1 MRNIADTRYQIN
13 INKHERNLKLINY
26 EVYEKDIE
34 KGNIKNGYVFC
45 GLDEELIKD
54 GIGIIINKEVTDDF
68 KELNLIKIDGMNTTF
83 NDIVNACETMP
94 FMGERKVVLVYRA
107 TFLQEKCDSTGT
119 KIYNELKKYIS
130 DMPPYTILVMYYL
143 CKDKRDKPN
152 KNKKLTPIE
161 KYFPVVFCD
170 KLKKDKFIKKVADI
184 FKEKEKSIG
193 RTELA
198 YFCDKVQNNFDII
211 KREIDKLI
219 SYSEGRDIK
228 KSDIDILISSSN
240 EEDIFDLVELIASR
254 KIDKAIDIMKEIL
267 YKSDQHMLII
277 SAVEKHFARLYEI
290 KIGMS
295 QGKRVQNFMSEY
307 RLPQFVCE
315 KLMTQSSRF
324 TEKQLC
330 ELVKLCVTSET
341 KMKSSGAD
349 KNMEMEFMLINTLTV
364 KK

>member
-1 MRNIADTRYQIN
+1 M
-13 INKHERNLKLINY
+13 INY

-54 GIGIIINKEVTDDF
+54 GINALIDKEITDDF
-68 KELNLIKIDGMNTTF
+68 KELNLIRIDGMNTTF
-83 NDIVNACETMP
+83 DEIVNACETMP
-94 FMGERKVVLVYRA
+94 FMSERKVVVVYRA
-107 TFLQEKCDSTGT
+107 NFLQEKSDSSGT
-119 KIYNELKKYIS
+119 KIYNELKKYVS
-130 DMPPYTILVMYYL
+130 DMPPYTILIMYYL

-152 KNKKLTPIE
+152 KNKKLAPIE
-161 KYFPVVFCD
+161 KHFPVVFCD
-170 KLKKDKFIKKVADI
+170 KLKRDKYIKKVGDI
-184 FKEKEKSIG
+184 FKDKGKAIG

-211 KREIDKLI
+211 KREADKLI

-228 KSDIDILISSSN
+228 KSDIDLLISSSN
-240 EEDIFDLVELIASR
+240 EEDIFDRVELIAIR

-267 YKSDQHMLII
+267 YKSDQHMLIV

-295 QGKRVQNFMSEY
+295 QGKRVNQFMSEY

-315 KLMTQSSRF
+315 KLMNQSSRF

-330 ELVKLCVTSET
+330 ELVKLCVNCDTR
-341 KMKSSGAD
+341 MKSSGAD
-349 KNMEMEFMLINTLTV
+349 KDMEMEFLLINTLTV

>member
-1 MRNIADTRYQIN
+1 M
-13 INKHERNLKLINY
+13 INY
-26 EVYEKDIE
+26 ELYENDIE
-34 KGNIKNGYVFC
+34 MGNIKSGYVFC

-54 GIGIIINKEVTDDF
+54 GIDIIIKKEITDDF
-68 KELNLIKIDGMNTTF
+68 KELNLISIDGMNTTF
-83 NDIVNACETMP
+83 DDILNACETMP
-94 FMGERKVVLVYRA
+94 FMGERKVVLIYRA
-107 TFLQEKCDSTGT
+107 NFLQEKCDSTGT
-119 KIYNELKKYIS
+119 QIYNQIKKYIS
-130 DMPPYTILVMYYL
+130 DMPPYTILIMYYL
-143 CKDKRDKPN
+143 CRDKRDKPN
-152 KNKKLTPIE
+152 KNKKLTSIE
-161 KYFPVVFCD
+161 KFFPVVFCD
-170 KLKKDKFIKKVADI
+170 KLKRDKYIKKISDI
-184 FKEKEKSIG
+184 FKEKEKEIG

-228 KSDIDILISSSN
+228 KNDIDILISSSN

-254 KIDKAIDIMKEIL
+254 KIDKAIDIMKGIL
-267 YKSDQHMLII
+267 YKSDQHMLIV

-290 KIGMS
+290 KIGLS

-315 KLMTQSSRF
+315 KLMTQSKRF

-330 ELVKLCVTSET
+330 GLVKLCVTSET
-341 KMKSSGAD
+341 RMKGSGID

-364 KK
+364 RK

>member
-1 MRNIADTRYQIN
+1 M
-13 INKHERNLKLINY
+13 INY

-54 GIGIIINKEVTDDF
+54 GIEIIINKEISEDF

-83 NDIVNACETMP
+83 DEIVNACETMP
-94 FMGERKVVLVYRA
+94 FMSEKKAVVIYRA
-107 TFLQEKCDSTGT
+107 SFLQEKSDSSGT
-119 KIYNELKKYIS
+119 KIYNELKKYVS
-130 DMPPYTILVMYYL
+130 DMPAYTILIMYYL

-170 KLKKDKFIKKVADI
+170 KLKRDRYVKKVGDI
-184 FKEKEKSIG
+184 FKSREKAIG
-193 RTELA
+193 RAELA

-211 KREIDKLI
+211 KREADKLI
-219 SYSEGRDIK
+219 SYCEGRDIK
-228 KSDIDILISSSN
+228 KSDIDVLISSSN
-240 EEDIFDLVELIASR
+240 DEDIFDLVELIAIK

-295 QGKRVQNFMSEY
+295 QGKRVNQFMSEY

-315 KLMTQSSRF
+315 KLMSQSSRF

-330 ELVKLCVTSET
+330 ELVKLCVSCET

-349 KNMEMEFMLINTLTV
+349 KTMEMEFMLINTLTV

>member
-1 MRNIADTRYQIN
+1 M
-13 INKHERNLKLINY
+13 INY

-54 GIGIIINKEVTDDF
+54 GIDMIIKREVSDDF
-68 KELNLIKIDGMNTTF
+68 KDLNLIKIDGMNTTF
-83 NDIVNACETMP
+83 DDIVNACETMP
-94 FMGERKVVLVYRA
+94 FMGDKKVVLVYRA
-107 TFLQEKCDSTGT
+107 NFLQEKSDSAGT
-119 KIYNELKKYIS
+119 KIYEELKKYVS
-130 DMPPYTILVMYYL
+130 DIPPYTILIMYYL
-143 CKDKRDKPN
+143 SKDKRDKPS
-152 KNKKLTPIE
+152 KNKKLVPIE

-170 KLKKDKFIKKVADI
+170 RLKRDKYIKKVEQI
-184 FKEKEKSIG
+184 FREKNQPIG

-219 SYSEGRDIK
+219 SYCYGRDIK
-228 KSDIDILISSSN
+228 KSDIDILICSSH

-267 YKSDQHMLII
+267 YKSEQHMLIV

-290 KIGMS
+290 KIGIS
-295 QGKRVQNFMSEY
+295 QGKRTQQFMADY

-315 KLMTQSSRF
+315 KLMSQSSRF
-324 TEKQLC
+324 TERQLC

-349 KNMEMEFMLINTLTV
+349 KNMEMEFMLINTLKV

>member
-1 MRNIADTRYQIN
+1 M
-13 INKHERNLKLINY
+13 INY

-34 KGNIKNGYVFC
+34 KGNVKNGYVFC

-54 GIGIIINKEVTDDF
+54 GIDKIIKKEISDDF
-68 KELNLIKIDGMNTTF
+68 KDLNLIRIDGMNTTF
-83 NDIVNACETMP
+83 DDIVNACETMP
-94 FMGERKVVLVYRA
+94 FMGEKKAVVVYRA
-107 TFLQEKCDSTGT
+107 NFLQEKCDSSGT
-119 KIYNELKKYIS
+119 KLYNELKKYVS
-130 DMPPYTILVMYYL
+130 DMPTYTILIMYYL
-143 CKDKRDKPN
+143 CKDKRDKPS
-152 KNKKLTPIE
+152 KNKKLLPIE
-161 KYFPVVFCD
+161 KHFPVVFCD
-170 KLKKDKFIKKVADI
+170 KLKRDKYIKKVGEL
-184 FKEKEKSIG
+184 FKEKGAEIG
-193 RTELA
+193 RMELA

-211 KREIDKLI
+211 KREIDKLV
-219 SYSEGRDIK
+219 SYCNGRDIK
-228 KSDIDILISSSN
+228 KCDIDLLISSSS
-240 EEDIFDLVELIASR
+240 EEDIFDLVELIASK

-267 YKSDQHMLII
+267 YKSDQHMLIV

-295 QGKRVQNFMSEY
+295 EGKRAPQFMSQY
-307 RLPQFVCE
+307 KLPQFVCE
-315 KLMTQSSRF
+315 KLMAQSSRF